1 MAELYEYEIPDFDE
15 KLDYDSEAELNSDGE
30 NSEAMEKND
39 DEENTT
45 EKYSKTNSINEQA
58 STKKMET
65 TCNYCKIEL
74 KFPNFNPIS
83 GKRHIQQ
90 CRKYHSFITDG
101 YNCIFCKKSQ
111 KSIGHLFNHLGS
123 KHSKDLQT
131 NLQNS
136 VSPSKISKTTKT
148 EKIIKKR
155 GRKLT
160 TIPSTESCALCDF
173 KITKESK
180 NKYHEMEKHY
190 SQQHFQDRIL
200 KEIIPLLPKI
210 QPFKCPVAP
219 RRCSFVATTK
229 N

>member
-15 KLDYDSEAELNSDGE
+15 KLDYDSEADLNSGDE
-30 NSEAMEKND
+30 NSETMEKND

-65 TCNYCKIEL
+65 TCKYCKIEL

-101 YNCIFCKKSQ
+101 YSCIFCKKSQ

-123 KHSKDLQT
+123 KHSMEIS

-136 VSPSKISKTTKT
+136 SKISKTTKI
-148 EKIIKKR
+148 EKKNQEKR
-155 GRKLT
+155 
-160 TIPSTESCALCDF
+160 
-173 KITKESK
+173 
-180 NKYHEMEKHY
+180 
-190 SQQHFQDRIL
+190 
-200 KEIIPLLPKI
+200 PKTNDN
-210 QPFKCPVAP
+210 A
-219 RRCSFVATTK
+219 
-229 N
+229 